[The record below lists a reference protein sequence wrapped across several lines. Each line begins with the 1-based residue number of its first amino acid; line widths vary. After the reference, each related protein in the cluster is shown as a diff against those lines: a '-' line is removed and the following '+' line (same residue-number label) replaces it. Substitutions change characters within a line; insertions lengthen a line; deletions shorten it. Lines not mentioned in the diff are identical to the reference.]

1 MRIVATAEVPPVARE
16 AFARLGTIEV
26 AAAGDGHALAGAEV
40 LIVRGTRLDA
50 AMLARAGRLRV
61 IARTGAGYDN
71 VDVEAATRLRVPV
84 VYAPGIGSR
93 PIAEGTLALILAA
106 TKRLRELG
114 AVVHESDWATR
125 YGVVGLDIEGACL
138 GVVGYGAIGREVGR
152 LCSALGMHVI
162 AHDPDAAQ
170 SPEMVSLPELL
181 ARADVIT
188 LHCALNDRTRGLVD
202 RRFLARV
209 KAGAILVNAARGHI
223 VESEDALADAL
234 LAGRLSA
241 VALDVFPTEPP
252 RAGHRLYADP
262 RVICTPHTVGLTR
275 RWNKEVFHALARGV
289 ESVLAGEHPGNLLNP
304 DAISAGAAASTTPSW
319 SPESD
324 FRPRRSGQ
332 PRS

>member
-16 AFARLGTIEV
+16 AFARLGKIEV
-26 AAAGDGHALAGAEV
+26 AAAGDAVAGAEV

-50 AMLARAGRLRV
+50 ATLARAGRLRV

-106 TKRLRELG
+106 AKRLRELG
-114 AVVHESDWATR
+114 AVVHESGWPNR
-125 YGVVGLDIEGACL
+125 YGVVGLDIDGACL
-138 GVVGYGAIGREVGR
+138 GVVGYGAIGREVAR

-188 LHCALNDRTRGLVD
+188 IHCALNDRTRGLVD
-202 RRFLARV
+202 RRFLTRL
-209 KAGAILVNAARGHI
+209 KAGAVLVNAARGDI

-234 LAGRLSA
+234 LTGRLSA

-252 RAGHRLYADP
+252 RAEHRLYRDP
-262 RVICTPHTVGLTR
+262 RVICTPHTVGLTE
-275 RWNKEVFHALARGV
+275 RWNEEVFRSLARGV
-289 ESVLAGEHPGNLLNP
+289 EGVLAGQRPENLLNP
-304 DAISAGAAASTTPSW
+304 EALLERAL
-319 SPESD
+319 
-324 FRPRRSGQ
+324 Q
-332 PRS
+332 PQHPAQDRQR